1 MLINCEEGSQ
11 EEVLKKIQSLSNV
24 KTVMPTIGSYD
35 MVVELESDTV
45 KSLRQT
51 ITWEIRQISRIKS
64 TITLMESL
72 PSK

>member
-1 MLINCEEGSQ
+1 MLLNCEEGSQ
-11 EEVLKKIQSLSNV
+11 DEILKKVQSLSNV
-24 KTVMPTIGSYD
+24 KTVIPTLGSYD
-35 MVVELESDTV
+35 MVVELESETV

-72 PSK
+72 RS